1 MRGTI
6 GREWPLPADSEFTEV
21 GTMLKWGLW
30 LGTPSLITFLA
41 STYSSLLDNI
51 VFIFILSVAALLV
64 AILPLIYER
73 AKR

>member
-1 MRGTI
+1 
-6 GREWPLPADSEFTEV
+6 
-21 GTMLKWGLW
+21 MLKWGLW